1 MNQKLKN
8 TATLLYM
15 LSLGLIAFGIITM
28 VYYPIDMR
36 DSIDMIM
43 GDTAPTFNHFVEGD
57 AYNLI
62 IAGLRGLGYIVLGG
76 FSGLFAMLI
85 TLFGLRKEQKTVIQ
99 WQFFVPIILSN
110 FVEYNIDFN
119 SDCCIIPL

>member
-99 WQFFVPIILSN
+99 
-110 FVEYNIDFN
+110 
-119 SDCCIIPL
+119 